1 MPSQSFVRTE
11 PHTRYAGGP
20 IVLGP
25 AFPLEDRG
33 EGTAPRVTER
43 ASASKLSERSSN
55 GCRIRLGS
63 PAEARTESRTPF
75 PIGPSSLSNA
85 KRSSTSSRPR
95 TKARGHPS
103 FSKSCST
110 ARSSRSNEA
119 TYGIRGQTT
128 SSPSIRQA
136 WMKRKTAHP
145 GKATRTRP
153 LGSVPS
159 DPHRSSS
166 ASGCIDSRTPRC
178 RPRGT
183 SIGCACSIVGSPRRK
198 RIPQSRRP

>member
-1 MPSQSFVRTE
+1 M
-11 PHTRYAGGP
+11 
-20 IVLGP
+20 GP

-33 EGTAPRVTER
+33 EGTAPWVTER

-63 PAEARTESRTPF
+63 PAEGRTESRTPF

-85 KRSSTSSRPR
+85 RRSSTSSRPR

-103 FSKSCST
+103 FSRSCST
-110 ARSSRSNEA
+110 AKSSRSNEA

-128 SSPSIRQA
+128 SSPSIRRA
-136 WMKRKTAHP
+136 WMECKTTRASKTVRTS
-145 GKATRTRP
+145 KATRARP
-153 LGSVPS
+153 LGSAHS

-166 ASGCIDSRTPRC
+166 ASGCIDSRMPRC

-183 SIGCACSIVGSPRRK
+183 STGCACSTAGSPGRK
-198 RIPQSRRP
+198 HISRSRRL